1 MTETLIEQVEELF
14 LSLKKIE
21 RLLNDINSKVDY
33 IIDIY
38 GLNKDIEKHPD
49 VENWTGGAQ

>member
-21 RLLNDINSKVDY
+21 TLLNDINSKVDY

-49 VENWTGGAQ
+49 VENWTGGAK